1 MTQEEN
7 FESGLRLLLVETK
20 KVFGFDVVAVRIVD
34 PFGYMPF
41 AVYDGMSADFYEDE
55 SLISTDVECICGKV
69 IRSDVRPELPFY
81 TEQGSFWTNSLSEME
96 EELKKNGI
104 EFRKH
109 CLIAKY
115 ETVLISP
122 IKSGNKIG
130 GSLFF
135 ASRKKDLLTK
145 EDVELLENSTVMAS
159 EEVFK
164 KMRECDKYANIIRFV
179 AFGEGKDKED
189 FGEFIHHVENCPSC
203 HNFYSKRLEFD
214 GLIRESMTEVSPP
227 QDLKIIIIES
237 ISKDLETSKR

>member
-7 FESGLRLLLVETK
+7 FESGLSLLLVETK

-34 PFGYMPF
+34 PFGFMPF
-41 AVYDGMSADFYEDE
+41 AVCDGMSADFYEEE
-55 SLISTDVECICGKV
+55 SLIRTDVECLCGKV
-69 IRSDVRPELPFY
+69 IRSEVRPDLPFY
-81 TEQGSFWTNSLSEME
+81 TKQGSFWTNSLSEMGK
-96 EELKKNGI
+96 ELEKYGI
-104 EFRKH
+104 ELRKH
-109 CLIAKY
+109 CMISKY
-115 ETVLISP
+115 ETVLIAP

-135 ASRKKDLLTK
+135 ASRKKNLLTK

-179 AFGEGKDKED
+179 ALGDGKNRED
-189 FGEFIHHVENCPSC
+189 FAEFIHHVENCPSC

-214 GLIRESMTEVSPP
+214 GLIRKSMTEVSPP
-227 QDLKIIIIES
+227 HDLKFVIIES
-237 ISKDLETSKR
+237 ISKDLETNNG